1 MDQTTKELI
10 NMLSLNVLLRLK
22 KQCEAYTT
30 YTIDYKQI
38 NRKNSIVDRQK
49 VFAEILEQVN
59 ATLVFKQLE
68 FEKIKEEDIQ
78 KKSDNV
84 QSTMEENKNNAPI
97 AQSENINNYN
107 NKATKTKSKEKS

>member
-38 NRKNSIVDRQK
+38 NRKNSIADRQK

-84 QSTMEENKNNAPI
+84 QSTMEENNNAPI

-107 NKATKTKSKEKS
+107 NKAKKTKTKEKS